1 LVPGWVLAV
10 LAGLLVVA
18 LVGAGALVVLDRRA
32 QAVDDARGAAT
43 RAASS
48 AATKVLSYDYRHL
61 AADFAAGTAQT
72 TGAFR
77 DQYARTTSQA
87 VQQVATQTKAT
98 VVAQVASTGVVR
110 ASGDEVVVV
119 LFVNQTTTSNR
130 LERPQLDQNRVEMTM
145 TRVGGRWLIS
155 QVRGL

>member
-1 LVPGWVLAV
+1 MPGWVLGV

-18 LVGAGALVVLDRRA
+18 LVGVGALVVLDRRA

-43 RAASS
+43 RAAST

-61 AADFAAGTAQT
+61 DADFAAGAART

-87 VQQVATQTKAT
+87 VKQVATQTKAT

-145 TRVGGRWLIS
+145 TRRGGQWLIS